1 MKTNI
6 RKTVTLF
13 AVIATLTTGCHSKEE
28 YKKLAEAGNTYAN
41 ALDQL
46 LTTASNIKIKA
57 TSEKLLNSRRMAV
70 LTAEQYK
77 LISDTDEKRLQIIND
92 LIKHN
97 QLLHAYFEK
106 LESLVNSNAPQQT
119 KIEIDGI
126 ATNLNSIGQRLQAS
140 NLVPQTSLISTA
152 AGFVVDSQITG
163 VLREEIQKRHPLILK
178 ELTLQEKLLDALG
191 DDVQHDINM
200 IKSLQEYRLVIQP
213 LTKTEPISNEDE
225 WIEIRQQIL
234 TMQRKS
240 ADFKNASNALGNFKT
255 IYQAYLSGNGN
266 KNDLNRFAKQIN
278 TLLASVQTN

>member
-6 RKTVTLF
+6 KKTLTLF
-13 AVIATLTTGCHSKEE
+13 AVIATLTTGCQSKDE
-28 YKKLAEAGNTYAN
+28 YKKLADAGNTYTT

-57 TSEKLLNSRRMAV
+57 TSEKLLQQHQIAV
-70 LTAEQYK
+70 LTVEQYQK
-77 LISDTDEKRLQIIND
+77 ISETDEKRLQIIND
-92 LIKHN
+92 LIQHN

-119 KIEIDGI
+119 KMEIDGI
-126 ATNLNSIGQRLQAS
+126 ATNLNSIGKRLQAS
-140 NLVPQTSLISTA
+140 NLVPQPSLISTA
-152 AGFVVDSQITG
+152 TGFVVDSQITG
-163 VLREEIQKRHPLILK
+163 VLREEIQKRHPLILQ

-200 IKSLQEYRLVIQP
+200 IKSLQEYRLVIRP
-213 LTKTEPISNEDE
+213 LTKTEPISNEDG
-225 WIEIRQQIL
+225 WIQIRQQIL
-234 TMQRKS
+234 TMQRRS